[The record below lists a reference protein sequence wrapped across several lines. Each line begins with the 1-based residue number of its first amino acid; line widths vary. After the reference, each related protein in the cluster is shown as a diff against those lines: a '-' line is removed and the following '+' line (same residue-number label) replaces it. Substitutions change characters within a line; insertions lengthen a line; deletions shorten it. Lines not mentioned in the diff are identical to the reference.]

1 MLEDWLKY
9 LTAAAKVF
17 VVAVLLGESFA
28 GIDRLL
34 VKTGFGSGLFAF
46 IAGPA
51 IIHLLIV
58 IAALMLLGQ
67 PKLNLPKKNAVPWL
81 AAAGPAWIAMAAS
94 GAFLTSILFP
104 EPNPAPGAWP
114 NLPWWI
120 SSVFLA
126 PVLEE
131 LVYRGLIS
139 PVFRRTCGN
148 LMGSYFAAVL
158 FAWVHSRPTLAG
170 IFAGHPGGVPPG
182 PFLLALAAD
191 WLYLKSGSIWV
202 AVAFHVACNVTP
214 VLFNG
219 IDPRWLSWLGMLY
232 QWGT

>member
-1 MLEDWLKY
+1 MREDLLKY
-9 LTAAAKVF
+9 LAAAAKVF
-17 VVAVLLGESFA
+17 VVAVLLGEAFEGADHLLAKAGFA
-28 GIDRLL
+28 
-34 VKTGFGSGLFAF
+34 SGNFAF

-51 IIHLLIV
+51 LVHLLIV

-67 PKLNLPKKNAVPWL
+67 PKLNLPKKNPGLWVTL
-81 AAAGPAWIAMAAS
+81 AGPAWIALAAS

-104 EPNPAPGAWP
+104 DPNEGPGAWP

-120 SSVFLA
+120 ASVLLA

-131 LVYRGLIS
+131 FVYRGLLS
-139 PVFRRTCGN
+139 PVFRRSCGN
-148 LMGSYFAAVL
+148 LMGSYFAAIL

-170 IFAGHPGGVPPG
+170 IFAGHAGGIPPG

-191 WLYLKSGSIWV
+191 WFYLKSGSIWV
-202 AVAFHVACNVTP
+202 AVAFHAACNITP
-214 VLFNG
+214 VLFNA